1 MQTNRTVQYTCVEL
15 RRTVAIFQQIE
26 WVSGIGDDQA
36 EPIVLALRYATWPAA
51 ARNWRTAR
59 WTSSSRP
66 APCKLI
72 ALDG

>member
-36 EPIVLALRYATWPAA
+36 EPIVLAEV
-51 ARNWRTAR
+51 
-59 WTSSSRP
+59 
-66 APCKLI
+66 CKL
-72 ALDG
+72 ASRCPKVGNCPLDE